1 MVAHMSDAVF
11 LDNLKAFGLTG
22 QEALIYEALLK
33 KGSMTG
39 YEVAKDTGISR
50 SNAYSSLSGL
60 VDKGAAYV
68 WEGEVTKYTPED
80 VNVFTCKM
88 LKDLEKRAQILKEHA
103 PGKADMSE
111 GYLTIRG
118 TDNIRNKI
126 SDMLNKCELR
136 LYILAE
142 SSLLKEYESELA
154 ELVKSG
160 KKVVILSDDFKLP
173 GATIYKTVPE
183 KGQLRFI
190 TDSSFVLTGTLFN
203 SDEDRCLYSGQSNLV
218 SVMKE
223 ALRNK
228 IILIQNNLKEEIQL

>member
-1 MVAHMSDAVF
+1 MSDAVF

-33 KGSMTG
+33 RGTMTG
-39 YEVAKDTGISR
+39 YEVAKETGISR
-50 SNAYSSLSGL
+50 SNAYGSLGSL

-68 WEGEVTKYTPED
+68 YEGEVTRYTPEE
-80 VNVFTCKM
+80 VKVFTGKVI
-88 LKDLEKRAQILKEHA
+88 KDLQKRAKELEEHA

-111 GYLTIRG
+111 GYITISG
-118 TDNIRNKI
+118 SDNIRNKI

-142 SSLLKEYESELA
+142 SSLLREYEGELA

-203 SDEDRCLYSGQSNLV
+203 HDEDRCLFSGQSNLV

>member
-1 MVAHMSDAVF
+1 MVAYMSDTVF

-33 KGSMTG
+33 RGTMTG
-39 YEVAKDTGISR
+39 YEVAKETGISR
-50 SNAYSSLSGL
+50 SNAYGSLSNL

-68 WEGEVTKYTPED
+68 YEGEVTKYTPED
-80 VNVFTCKM
+80 VKVFTGKM
-88 LKDLEKRAQILKEHA
+88 LKDLQRRARELEEHA

-111 GYLTIRG
+111 GYITISG
-118 TDNIRNKI
+118 TANIKNKI
-126 SDMLNKCELR
+126 SDMLDKCELR

-142 SSLLKEYESELA
+142 ATLLKEYESELA
-154 ELVKSG
+154 ELVAKG
-160 KKVVILSDDFKLP
+160 KKVVIITDNFKLP
-173 GATIYKTVPE
+173 GATVYETVPE

-203 SDEDRCLYSGQSNLV
+203 KDEDKCLYSGQSNLV

-228 IILIQNNLKEEIQL
+228 IILIQNNLKEEIQI

>member
-1 MVAHMSDAVF
+1 MSDKVF
-11 LDNLKAFGLTG
+11 LDNLRAFGLTG

-33 KGSMTG
+33 HGTMTG
-39 YEVAKDTGISR
+39 YEVAKETGISR
-50 SNAYSSLSGL
+50 SNAYCSLSGL

-68 WEGEVTKYTPED
+68 YEGEVTRYTPED
-80 VNVFTCKM
+80 VAVFTGNV
-88 LKDLEKRAQILKEHA
+88 LKDLQKRAKALAEHA

-111 GYLTIRG
+111 GYITISG
-118 TDNIRNKI
+118 TANIKNKI

-142 SSLLKEYESELA
+142 ASLLEEYKSELA
-154 ELVKSG
+154 DLVSQG
-160 KKVVILSDDFKLP
+160 KKVVIITDTFQLP
-173 GATIYKTVPE
+173 GATIYETVPD

-203 SDEDRCLYSGQSNLV
+203 NDDDKCLYSGQSNLV

>member
-1 MVAHMSDAVF
+1 MSDAVF

-33 KGSMTG
+33 RGTMTG
-39 YEVAKDTGISR
+39 YEVAKETGISR
-50 SNAYSSLSGL
+50 SNAYGSLGSL

-68 WEGEVTKYTPED
+68 YEGEVTRYTPEE
-80 VNVFTCKM
+80 VKVFTGKVI
-88 LKDLEKRAQILKEHA
+88 KDLQKRAKELEEHA

-111 GYLTIRG
+111 GYITISG
-118 TDNIRNKI
+118 SDNIRNKI

-142 SSLLKEYESELA
+142 SSLLREYEGELA
-154 ELVKSG
+154 KLVKSG

-203 SDEDRCLYSGQSNLV
+203 NDEDRCLFSGQSNLV